1 MSKANSSK
9 TVLNAA
15 HYRVQSHKTTPLI
28 PFIGHGMSAKSP
40 VICPMGL
47 ALLPSAAILVP
58 SLDLRRTSSLQTML
72 AKQMQHFM

>member
-9 TVLNAA
+9 TVLSAA
-15 HYRVQSHKTTPLI
+15 HYRVQSHKTTPI
-28 PFIGHGMSAKSP
+28 IGHGMSAKSP

-58 SLDLRRTSSLQTML
+58 SFDLRRTSSLQTML